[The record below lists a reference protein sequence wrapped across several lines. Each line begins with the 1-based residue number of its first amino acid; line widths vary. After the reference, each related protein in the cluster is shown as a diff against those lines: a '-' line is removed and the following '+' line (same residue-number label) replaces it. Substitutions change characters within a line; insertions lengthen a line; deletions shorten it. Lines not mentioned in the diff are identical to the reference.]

1 MNPEFLSHLHS
12 SAVMM
17 SQKSSLIHFP
27 KSVSQA
33 LMVDSFHVRFGSKA
47 DIEHHS
53 HLRPLLGVKRTLASC
68 PLYVR
73 L

>member
-47 DIEHHS
+47 DIPRPA
-53 HLRPLLGVKRTLASC
+53 HLRPLLGVKQT
-68 PLYVR
+68 
-73 L
+73 